1 MRIVFVCSTSP
12 VSRELVEVS
21 GLEPKMTEPKSV
33 VLPLHHTSKQ
43 CRLFPSCQPCRKLT
57 LYVLARGPLFG
68 RIGAIQRE
76 APPARATPTTPYSRP
91 MPIRSPGKETRFILR
106 PPATWR
112 TPEGGQADRGLVRIE
127 TTIQTGTHT
136 PRRPFRRI
144 LWLNIMF
151 VRKSPANRID
161 RAWYKAN
168 GILSRIEKP
177 MRKSRFS
184 RLATVIVWQAPPK
197 AGCRC

>member
-12 VSRELVEVS
+12 VSRELVEVK
-21 GLEPKMTEPKSV
+21 GLEPLLTEPKSV

-127 TTIQTGTHT
+127 TTIQTGTLT
-136 PRRPFRRI
+136 PPTSLCGHI
-144 LWLNIMF
+144 VVEHN
-151 VRKSPANRID
+151 VRKKKPGEPHRPGLNSVLNR
-161 RAWYKAN
+161 K
-168 GILSRIEKP
+168 
-177 MRKSRFS
+177 
-184 RLATVIVWQAPPK
+184 
-197 AGCRC
+197 

>member
-1 MRIVFVCSTSP
+1 MRIVFVCSTSL
-12 VSRELVEVS
+12 VSRELVAPPRIERGFS
-21 GLEPKMTEPKSV
+21 G
-33 VLPLHHTSKQ
+33 SKPNVFADI
-43 CRLFPSCQPCRKLT
+43 RRGNVPSISGCQPCRELT

-127 TTIQTGTHT
+127 TTIQTRDSHPLPSPCRG
-136 PRRPFRRI
+136 I

-151 VRKSPANRID
+151 VRKGPANRID

>member
-12 VSRELVEVS
+12 VSRELVEVK
-21 GLEPKMTEPKSV
+21 GLEPLLTEPKSV

-43 CRLFPSCQPCRKLT
+43 CRLVPSCQPYRELT

-91 MPIRSPGKETRFILR
+91 IPIRSPGKETRFILR

-127 TTIQTGTHT
+127 TTIQTRDSHPLPSPCRG
-136 PRRPFRRI
+136 I

-151 VRKSPANRID
+151 VRKGPANRID
-161 RAWYKAN
+161 RA
-168 GILSRIEKP
+168 
-177 MRKSRFS
+177 
-184 RLATVIVWQAPPK
+184 
-197 AGCRC
+197 